1 MTNTAHAYRGS
12 EFEAS
17 SLTEER
23 LNAHIKTYRD
33 GSWGA
38 TPRTGSSAASRAETP
53 RRQTPATDGIKRDGI
68 YWYRD
73 GRDDVAKEVAIDR
86 TVKPP
91 SFTICFFD
99 GRERETEARCLSLH
113 KSPLRPDV
121 AAEGNGDAVYP
132 NASETPAT
140 IKLRSRLTSARLT
153 GLRTSAVLNQIAGA
167 GIMFLLA
174 LAGAGCAITWVL
186 CAAAV
191 LCCRLLLWA
200 LTLLWELCKFIL
212 PSSPTA
218 PAVALTAAVY
228 EWQLAG
234 PLWAFWGV
242 SAGCSAPSSL
252 GRGLMCAAT
261 VVFCKSISDAR
272 ARSSEWRRTLL
283 D

>member
-1 MTNTAHAYRGS
+1 MANTAHAYRGS

-17 SLTEER
+17 SLTEE
-23 LNAHIKTYRD
+23 LLKAHVITYRD

-38 TPRTGSSAASRAETP
+38 TPRTPSAISSAASRAETL
-53 RRQTPATDGIKRDGI
+53 RHQTPAVDDIKKDGI

-73 GRDDVAKEVAIDR
+73 GRDGVEKKVQVLAIDR

-91 SFTICFFD
+91 
-99 GRERETEARCLSLH
+99 
-113 KSPLRPDV
+113 
-121 AAEGNGDAVYP
+121 
-132 NASETPAT
+132 
-140 IKLRSRLTSARLT
+140 RSLTSARFT

-167 GIMFLLA
+167 GIVCLLV
-174 LAGAGCAITWVL
+174 LAGAGYAITRVL

-191 LCCRLLLWA
+191 LCCRLLLRA

-218 PAVALTAAVY
+218 PAVALAAAVY

-261 VVFCKSISDAR
+261 VVFYKRISDAR